1 MISTKER
8 STLKGIAVN
17 LQPKM
22 QIGKDG
28 LTENSLKQIIDML
41 EKNEIVKIS
50 VLNNCDYT
58 AKELMNMVC
67 GSVNCEPVLAIG
79 NKIVVYKKSSKKDVK
94 HIL

>member
-1 MISTKER
+1 MITTKER
-8 STLKGIAVN
+8 ATLKSVAVN

-28 LTENSLKQIIDML
+28 LTENSLTQIVNML
-41 EKNEIVKIS
+41 DKNEIVKIS

-58 AKELMNMVC
+58 ARELLNMIC
-67 GSVNCEPVLAIG
+67 EKLSCEPVLCIG
-79 NKIVVYKKSSKKDVK
+79 NKIVIYRKSTKNGVK